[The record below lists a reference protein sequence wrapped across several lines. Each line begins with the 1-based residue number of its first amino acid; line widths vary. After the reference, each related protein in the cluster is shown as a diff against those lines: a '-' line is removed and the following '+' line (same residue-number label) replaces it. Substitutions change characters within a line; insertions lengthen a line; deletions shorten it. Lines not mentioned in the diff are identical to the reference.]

1 MDQQR
6 RFLLAGAAA
15 SALLP
20 SARVL
25 AASPDRMRLF
35 AGLVPSVSQPG
46 GVLESRALSAV
57 PGGVGDTVEWMP
69 WARAFATA
77 QLGNA
82 YLFPLVRTRER
93 EADWHWLAPL
103 AHDRLVAV
111 TAKPQSL
118 LSLTGLRIG
127 AIRSTFVL
135 AKLTKLG
142 LSGVELAPSEQS
154 NAAKLGRGR
163 IDAWVTIERV
173 ADAAEHQAL
182 LPRKTYRLPLDERPF
197 TMWLVATRGATPSP
211 GKASSA

>member
-1 MDQQR
+1 MDQRR

-82 YLFPLVRTRER
+82 YLFPLV
-93 EADWHWLAPL
+93 D
-103 AHDRLVAV
+103 DMNDC
-111 TAKPQSL
+111 SYC
-118 LSLTGLRIG
+118 
-127 AIRSTFVL
+127 IRS
-135 AKLTKLG
+135 
-142 LSGVELAPSEQS
+142 
-154 NAAKLGRGR
+154 RGFS
-163 IDAWVTIERV
+163 
-173 ADAAEHQAL
+173 AL
-182 LPRKTYRLPLDERPF
+182 LRRYF
-197 TMWLVATRGATPSP
+197 
-211 GKASSA
+211 